1 MLRHF
6 AKAPS
11 KYKREESTNEAIAK
25 RAREYEKAAEIKRHS
40 TGSGNTAQVAR
51 Q

>member
-11 KYKREESTNEAIAK
+11 TYKREESTNEAIAK
-25 RAREYEKAAEIKRHS
+25 RAREYKKAAEIKRHS